1 MQAALVQAPQSP
13 ALGAAAPQSAPVK
26 SRLQAPCLSIAL
38 LAALVGGPA
47 WAQTEAQTATAASPA
62 ASAPTQRI
70 QITGG
75 RESETEQ
82 RRRATAAK
90 IVIGREEIEQYGDST
105 VGEVLRRL
113 PGVSTPGGP
122 GRGGPPRLRGLG
134 GGYTQLLIDGERIPR
149 GFSLESLTPDQVER
163 IEILRAPT
171 AETGARAIAGTI
183 NIVLRE
189 GYRRRLNDLRLGA
202 GIESGELSP
211 GAFWTWNDTLRDVA
225 TNLSGGL
232 YRRRSVD
239 RSRVESDT
247 FGGDEPGRSIEQ
259 RESASR
265 RLGLNLAARLQWRLG
280 ADGDSMLLSPSL
292 FHADNR
298 SRSSAQLQT
307 LSGAPRYETALGE
320 SEGSFGNLRLNGQWR
335 QRLGPGRIESSLTGG
350 SWRAANRGQ
359 RQEFAGG
366 GLLRTQDEDND
377 VREHSLHLSG
387 KYSVLL
393 GGDERREN
401 SEHSAVGG
409 AELELGRRTEARSLL
424 QDGRP
429 LLTEFGDNLS
439 ANSLRLALYAQDEW
453 TPTPNWALHF
463 GLRWEGIRTVGDPG
477 DGSRPTH
484 LDRVLTP
491 LAHAV
496 WKPDPA
502 SRSQVRLSLTRSWRA
517 PGLGNLIARPRPN
530 ERYPLEGENIP
541 TAPDRAGNPGLR
553 PELATGIDLAF
564 EHYPAGGGVLSASL
578 FHRRIRDLMRT
589 VVAQEW
595 VTWSPAPRY
604 VARTGNVGQ
613 ASTEGLELEAKGRLD
628 QWFAAAWAEA
638 PRTELRA
645 SVSLLRSRVY
655 AVPGPDNRLEQQPDA
670 TLNLGADH
678 AWRGLPLKTGV
689 NLNWVPGYRT
699 QTTPAEL
706 EGVSARRQIDVYG
719 LWTFDPGLA
728 LRLSAGNALPRASD
742 DFSRYDDGMLSSTTR
757 KITPSALNLQ
767 LRLEL
772 KL

>member
-1 MQAALVQAPQSP
+1 MRIWCAAQH
-13 ALGAAAPQSAPVK
+13 AAGSQAPQSAPVK
-26 SRLQAPCLSIAL
+26 SCPQQPCLSIAL

-47 WAQTEAQTATAASPA
+47 LAQTAAAPAPA

-70 QITGG
+70 EITGG

-122 GRGGPPRLRGLG
+122 GRGGAPRLRGLG

-211 GAFWTWNDTLRDVA
+211 GAFWTWNDTVRDVA

-232 YRRRSVD
+232 SRRSSVD

-247 FGGDEPGRSIEQ
+247 VGGDEPGQNIEQ
-259 RESASR
+259 RESVSR

-280 ADGDSMLLSPSL
+280 ADGDSLLLSPSL

-320 SEGSFGNLRLNGQWR
+320 SEGSFSNLRLNGQWR

-350 SWRAANRGQ
+350 SWRAESRSQ

-366 GLLRTQDEDND
+366 GLLRTRDEDND
-377 VREHSLHLSG
+377 LRQDSLRLSG

-401 SEHSAVGG
+401 SEHSGVGG
-409 AELELGRRTEARSLL
+409 AELELDRRSEARSLL
-424 QDGRP
+424 QDGQP

-477 DGSRPTH
+477 DGSHPTH

-530 ERYPLEGENIP
+530 ERYPLEGENVP
-541 TAPDRAGNPGLR
+541 TAARPRRQPRAAARAGHRHRPCFRTLPGRRRGVQRQPLPPPHPR
-553 PELATGIDLAF
+553 PDAHRGGAGDPCPGARCRAGWRAPAT
-564 EHYPAGGGVLSASL
+564 SA
-578 FHRRIRDLMRT
+578 R
-589 VVAQEW
+589 
-595 VTWSPAPRY
+595 PAPR
-604 VARTGNVGQ
+604 
-613 ASTEGLELEAKGRLD
+613 
-628 QWFAAAWAEA
+628 AWSWR
-638 PRTELRA
+638 PRAGWTNGSRRPGPTLRA
-645 SVSLLRSRVY
+645 PSFAPASRC
-655 AVPGPDNRLEQQPDA
+655 
-670 TLNLGADH
+670 
-678 AWRGLPLKTGV
+678 
-689 NLNWVPGYRT
+689 
-699 QTTPAEL
+699 
-706 EGVSARRQIDVYG
+706 SARACTPCPAPTTG
-719 LWTFDPGLA
+719 
-728 LRLSAGNALPRASD
+728 
-742 DFSRYDDGMLSSTTR
+742 SSSSPTR
-757 KITPSALNLQ
+757 P
-767 LRLEL
+767 
-772 KL
+772 

>member
-1 MQAALVQAPQSP
+1 MRIWCAAQH
-13 ALGAAAPQSAPVK
+13 AAGSQAPQSAPVK
-26 SRLQAPCLSIAL
+26 SCPQQPCLSIAL

-47 WAQTEAQTATAASPA
+47 LAQTAAAPAPA

-105 VGEVLRRL
+105 IGEVLRRL

-122 GRGGPPRLRGLG
+122 GRGGAPRLRGLG

-211 GAFWTWNDTLRDVA
+211 GAFWTWNDTVRDVA

-232 YRRRSVD
+232 SRRSSVD

-247 FGGDEPGRSIEQ
+247 VGGDEPGQNIEQ
-259 RESASR
+259 RESVSR

-280 ADGDSMLLSPSL
+280 ADGDSLLLSPSL

-320 SEGSFGNLRLNGQWR
+320 SEGSFSNLRLNGQWR

-350 SWRAANRGQ
+350 SWRAESRSQ

-366 GLLRTQDEDND
+366 GLLRTRDEDHD
-377 VREHSLHLSG
+377 LRQDSLRLSG

-401 SEHSAVGG
+401 SEHSGVGG
-409 AELELGRRTEARSLL
+409 AELELDRRSEARSLL
-424 QDGRP
+424 QDGQP

-477 DGSRPTH
+477 DGSHPTH

-530 ERYPLEGENIP
+530 ERYPLQGENVP

-564 EHYPAGGGVLSASL
+564 EHYPAGGGVFSASL

-589 VVAQEW
+589 VVALES
-595 VTWSPAPRY
+595 VPWSPVPRW
-604 VARTGNVGQ
+604 VARTGNVGE

-628 QWFAAAWAEA
+628 QWFAPAWADA

-645 SVSLLRSRVY
+645 SVSLFRSRVH

-699 QTTPAEL
+699 QTTLAEL
-706 EGVSARRQIDVYG
+706 EGVSARRVIDVYG
-719 LWTFDPGLA
+719 LWTFDPTLA
-728 LRLSAGNALPRASD
+728 LRVSAGNALARASE

-757 KITPSALNLQ
+757 THTPSALNLQ